1 MCAGRELLL
10 CSRKTEIKFG
20 EVYSRPL
27 VFIKNGN
34 IMFLL
39 NENLDTLLL
48 FKKSFLRF
56 DFQTERNESYFQSL
70 LLKRR

>member
-1 MCAGRELLL
+1 MCPGRELLL
-10 CSRKTEIKFG
+10 CSRKTEIKCG
-20 EVYSRPL
+20 EVYFRPL